1 MNKTAGDARSFWIV
15 GPRQG
20 EIRRETLREPNE
32 HEVLVRTLYS
42 GISRGTEALVL
53 NGAVPASENHRMRAP
68 FQDGDFPA
76 PVKYGYI
83 NVGVV
88 EKGPASLQNTAVFCL
103 YPHQTRYV
111 VPASA
116 VYRIPDAVPPKRAVL
131 AANLESAVNGLWD
144 AAPRLGDRIAIVGAG
159 VLGCLTAWLCSRIP
173 GCEVE
178 LIDINPDRARIAAAL
193 NVLFATPDRAT
204 APADLVIHA
213 SATAEGLST
222 ALELAGFEAMVLELS
237 WYGIRKPAVPLGE
250 AFHSKRLTLRSSQ
263 VGTVATAQR
272 SRWDTRRRMELALKL
287 LSDAK
292 LDALIT
298 GESRFDELP
307 AVMPEIASSG
317 GSTLCHRIVY
327 SS

>member
-1 MNKTAGDARSFWIV
+1 MTNSAGDARSFWIV

-20 EIRRETLREPNE
+20 EIRSETLREPNE
-32 HEVLVRTLYS
+32 REVIVRTLYS

-53 NGAVPASENHRMRAP
+53 NGAVPTSEFGRMRAP

-88 EKGPASLQNTAVFCL
+88 EHGPASLQGHAVFCL

-111 VPASA
+111 VPADA
-116 VYRIPDAVPPKRAVL
+116 VYRLPEDVPPKRAVL
-131 AANLESAVNGLWD
+131 AANLETAVNGLWD
-144 AAPRLGDRIAIVGAG
+144 ASPRLGDRIAVIGAG
-159 VLGCLTAWLCSRIP
+159 VLGCLAAWLCNRIP

-178 LIDINPDRARIAAAL
+178 LIDINPERAHIATAL
-193 NVLFATPDRAT
+193 NVLFATPAQAT
-204 APADLVIHA
+204 AGADLVIHA
-213 SATAEGLST
+213 SGTAEGLST
-222 ALELAGFEAMVLELS
+222 ALELAGFEATVLELS
-237 WYGIRKPAVPLGE
+237 WYGNRKPAIALGE
-250 AFHSKRLTLRSSQ
+250 AFHSRRLTLRSSQ

-272 SRWDTRRRMELALKL
+272 SRWDHRRRMELALKL

-292 LDALIT
+292 VDALIT
-298 GESRFDELP
+298 GESRFEELP
-307 AVMPEIASSG
+307 AVMPAIAASA

>member
-1 MNKTAGDARSFWIV
+1 MTKSPHDARSFWIV

-20 EIRRETLREPNE
+20 EIRSETLREPNE

-53 NGAVPASENHRMRAP
+53 NGAVPVSEFSRMRAP

-83 NVGVV
+83 SVGIV
-88 EKGPASLQNTAVFCL
+88 EKGPASLQGAAVFCL

-111 VPASA
+111 VPVDA
-116 VYRIPDAVPPKRAVL
+116 VHRIPDVVPPKRAVL
-131 AANLESAVNGLWD
+131 AANLETAVNGLWD
-144 AAPRLGDRIAIVGAG
+144 AAPRLGDRVAIVGAG
-159 VLGCLTAWLCSRIP
+159 VLGCLTAWLCTRIP

-193 NVLFATPDRAT
+193 SVPFATPDKAT
-204 APADLVIHA
+204 PAADLVIHA

-222 ALELAGFEAMVLELS
+222 ALELAGCEATVLELS
-237 WYGIRKPAVPLGE
+237 WFGNRKPAVPLGE
-250 AFHSKRLTLRSSQ
+250 AFHSKRLTLQSSQ
-263 VGTVATAQR
+263 VGAVATAQR
-272 SRWDTRRRMELALKL
+272 SRWDTRRRMELALRL

-298 GESRFDELP
+298 GESRFEELP
-307 AVMPEIASSG
+307 VVMPEIAASAR
-317 GSTLCHRIVY
+317 STLCHRIVY